1 MVIFCMN
8 VKSKQSIIL
17 YFAVILL
24 AFGSGVLLFIAW
36 IIIRTNIEDLFRLD
50 IISGTLFLIWIGL
63 LPLIL
68 VGEHLRGITIKEDHL
83 ELSYLF
89 GLFRTK
95 HFFTNLKQN
104 QYWYY
109 NEGVVVES
117 ENGYQFTLGQ
127 KQYRNYP
134 ELRNLINKKIDKS
147 DELTVR
153 RFTRT
158 LKVLTATGIIILTAF
173 IISQNV

>member
-1 MVIFCMN
+1 MD
-8 VKSKQSIIL
+8 VKSKLSPVL
-17 YFAVILL
+17 YLL
-24 AFGSGVLLFIAW
+24 IFLLTVSSGGLLFIAW
-36 IIIRTNIEDLFRLD
+36 VVVKTNIQNLFSLD
-50 IISGTLFLIWIGL
+50 IISGTLFLIWMGI
-63 LPLIL
+63 LPLIAA
-68 VGEHLRGITIKEDHL
+68 GELLRRIIIKDDHL

-95 HFFTNLKQN
+95 HFFVDLKQN

-117 ENGYQFTLGQ
+117 KNGYQFTLGQ

-134 ELRNLINKKIDKS
+134 ELRNLLNQKIAKS

-153 RFTRT
+153 RINRT
-158 LKVLTATGIIILTAF
+158 LKVWIATQTIILVAF
-173 IISQNV
+173 IISQYFFSPA

>member
-1 MVIFCMN
+1 MKSRGTCHISTISMVIFCMN

-68 VGEHLRGITIKEDHL
+68 VGEQL
-83 ELSYLF
+83 
-89 GLFRTK
+89 
-95 HFFTNLKQN
+95 
-104 QYWYY
+104 
-109 NEGVVVES
+109 
-117 ENGYQFTLGQ
+117 ENGMKRCADKKEVLMLYAHSPSTDLKKGYHFNIETLEEIIE
-127 KQYRNYP
+127 KA
-134 ELRNLINKKIDKS
+134 KKYHLTFYTTKS
-147 DELTVR
+147 
-153 RFTRT
+153 F
-158 LKVLTATGIIILTAF
+158 
-173 IISQNV
+173 

>member
-1 MVIFCMN
+1 MN

-17 YFAVILL
+17 YFAVFLL

-36 IIIRTNIEDLFRLD
+36 IIIRTNIEDLLRLD

-68 VGEHLRGITIKEDHL
+68 VGEHLRGIVIREDHL

-95 HFFTNLKQN
+95 HYFTNLKQN
-104 QYWYY
+104 QYWYH
-109 NEGVVVES
+109 NEGVVVETES
-117 ENGYQFTLGQ
+117 GYQFTLGQ
-127 KQYRNYP
+127 KQYRNYS
-134 ELRNLINKKIDKS
+134 ELRNLIDEKIDKS
-147 DELTVR
+147 DELTLR

-158 LKVLTATGIIILTAF
+158 LKILTVSGVIILTAF
-173 IISQNV
+173 VISLNV

>member
-1 MVIFCMN
+1 MN

-17 YFAVILL
+17 YFAIILL

-36 IIIRTNIEDLFRLD
+36 IIVRTNIEDLLRLD
-50 IISGTLFLIWIGL
+50 IISGTLFLIWLGL

-68 VGEHLRGITIKEDHL
+68 VGEHLRGVTIREDHL

-95 HFFTNLKQN
+95 HFFTNLKQS
-104 QYWYY
+104 QYWYH
-109 NEGVVVES
+109 NEGIVVET
-117 ENGYQFTLGQ
+117 ETGYQFTLGQ
-127 KQYRNYP
+127 KQYRNYS
-134 ELRNLINKKIDKS
+134 ELRNHINEKIAKS

-158 LKVLTATGIIILTAF
+158 LKILTVTGVIILTAF
-173 IISQNV
+173 VISLNV